1 MVVGLPSTAFILL
14 SLRACSGRGSTADWQ
29 TCCVGVV
36 CSSWSPRQFSL
47 HFEILSH
54 QLETTAAMLVWK
66 IRTDHIR
73 HMLQILHKLPVT
85 HSIQNQPDIDMVNR
99 ALKIHYLFQNIKF
112 QLSASVPSP
121 GTSPLYVCDF
131 FQPYNKARQL
141 RLCLA
146 GKNCNFFIF
155 L

>member
-1 MVVGLPSTAFILL
+1 MECVLQEEMGPPMPREAWPPGMPPQHYRGGPRPPHPASMEGV
-14 SLRACSGRGSTADWQ
+14 SGSPVNELGQCLTRHAGWWGGGAD
-29 TCCVGVV
+29 V
-36 CSSWSPRQFSL
+36 
-47 HFEILSH
+47 
-54 QLETTAAMLVWK
+54 
-66 IRTDHIR
+66 
-73 HMLQILHKLPVT
+73 LHKLPVT

-141 RLCLA
+141 RQKLQ
-146 GKNCNFFIF
+146 FFHF
-155 L
+155 FVNLSWHRFDHL